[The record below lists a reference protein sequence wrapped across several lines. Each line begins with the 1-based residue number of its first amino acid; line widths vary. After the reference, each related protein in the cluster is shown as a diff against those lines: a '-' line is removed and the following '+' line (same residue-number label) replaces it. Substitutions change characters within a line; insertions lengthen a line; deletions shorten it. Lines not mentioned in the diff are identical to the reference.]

1 MKIMHKIKYIAAAVA
16 AIGSAAAF
24 AAPLDPLTQSPDV
37 TFYIA
42 GASAQKAGIQFIS
55 ASKFFQNASD
65 VVYIVSSLT
74 KNTTNFSD
82 PLNFP
87 QGSIGFF
94 GVGKD
99 ALTGGTNK
107 KLLVLFSSANGS
119 AAGINQVIAADGS
132 APEAN
137 VVNVGASA
145 NCVANGSTSAGTTGS
160 VLSQFKCSGY
170 TARVADVALS
180 DVNIDEFPAGVVVG
194 DPSSLTETRQTALE
208 GFGVVVN
215 NNLYYALQVQN
226 VADGLLSASCTTGF
240 SATTYNNTAAC
251 QPTISKSQYANVITS
266 GYSDAHGLVPS
277 AVPAAT
283 PLNLYRRVPTSG
295 TQAASSIYFLSN
307 PCQSLLGRAQ
317 TPTAQGNYGN
327 FHVIEGS
334 QTDDVLTAMK
344 VTTAGTYNIG
354 VVSLEKADSDLGS
367 DASTY
372 KGRFV
377 RIDGQSPIYPDGAT
391 LDGKRRIA
399 IQKGNYDFAVEMAA
413 YVGGTTKTDLVTELL
428 NDIVDPSLTN
438 IAGVAYLQGT
448 FDATRSAS
456 VSRAANNC
464 NGLQ

>member
-1 MKIMHKIKYIAAAVA
+1 M
-16 AIGSAAAF
+16 
-24 AAPLDPLTQSPDV
+24 
-37 TFYIA
+37 
-42 GASAQKAGIQFIS
+42 
-55 ASKFFQNASD
+55 
-65 VVYIVSSLT
+65 
-74 KNTTNFSD
+74 
-82 PLNFP
+82 
-87 QGSIGFF
+87 
-94 GVGKD
+94 
-99 ALTGGTNK
+99 
-107 KLLVLFSSANGS
+107 
-119 AAGINQVIAADGS
+119 
-132 APEAN
+132 
-137 VVNVGASA
+137 
-145 NCVANGSTSAGTTGS
+145 
-160 VLSQFKCSGY
+160 
-170 TARVADVALS
+170 
-180 DVNIDEFPAGVVVG
+180 
-194 DPSSLTETRQTALE
+194 
-208 GFGVVVN
+208 
-215 NNLYYALQVQN
+215 
-226 VADGLLSASCTTGF
+226 
-240 SATTYNNTAAC
+240 
-251 QPTISKSQYANVITS
+251 
-266 GYSDAHGLVPS
+266 
-277 AVPAAT
+277 
-283 PLNLYRRVPTSG
+283 
-295 TQAASSIYFLSN
+295 
-307 PCQSLLGRAQ
+307 LGRAQ

-399 IQKGNYDFAVEMAA
+399 FQKGNYDFAVEMAA